1 MDNWVKNSVIHPVQT
16 TVKDT
21 RLHNYFYT
29 VLCVCDLE
37 KCLCMCITRKQFHLL
52 LVGKK
57 EVGQPYVNTF
67 SSLEPSGSHSLCS
80 FEACTEVNGG
90 LGQSD
95 IASGGCLEQFCSR
108 ACISF
113 QDVDHKREK
122 KNLGSYFTPPR
133 GLFIIKRILIT
144 AHGG

>member
-1 MDNWVKNSVIHPVQT
+1 
-16 TVKDT
+16 
-21 RLHNYFYT
+21 
-29 VLCVCDLE
+29 
-37 KCLCMCITRKQFHLL
+37 MCITRKQFHLL
-52 LVGKK
+52 SVGKK

-80 FEACTEVNGG
+80 FEACTEVDGS

-133 GLFIIKRILIT
+133 GLFITKRILIT